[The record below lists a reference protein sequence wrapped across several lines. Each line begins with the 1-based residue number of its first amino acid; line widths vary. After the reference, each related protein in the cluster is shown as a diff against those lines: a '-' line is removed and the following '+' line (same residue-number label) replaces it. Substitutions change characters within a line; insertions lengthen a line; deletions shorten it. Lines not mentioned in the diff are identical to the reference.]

1 MKSKI
6 SKITSIIFASIFGLS
21 LLGLAPTVH
30 AADDVCNTDAAPI
43 VKEAAGCEGNTD
55 ALPGLI
61 TGILNA
67 IIAVSGIVAVIFVLI
82 GGVNYMTSSGDSG
95 KLEKAK
101 KTILYACI
109 GLIITALAFAIVN
122 FTISGIINGQS
133 TSNNT
138 EDNSSHNTNN
148 SSPKYD
154 SKLKCEN
161 AGYNWNDTAKECVQ

>member
-30 AADDVCNTDAAPI
+30 AADDVCNNTNVAPI

-61 TGILNA
+61 IGILNA
-67 IIAVSGIVAVIFVLI
+67 IITVSGMVAVIFVLI

-109 GLIITALAFAIVN
+109 GLAISVLSFAIVN
-122 FTISGIINGQS
+122 FAIVNIINNQS
-133 TSNNT
+133 SNQK
-138 EDNSSHNTNN
+138 EEEKTNDLN
-148 SSPKYD
+148 HTKRSFKD
-154 SKLKCEN
+154 
-161 AGYNWNDTAKECVQ
+161 